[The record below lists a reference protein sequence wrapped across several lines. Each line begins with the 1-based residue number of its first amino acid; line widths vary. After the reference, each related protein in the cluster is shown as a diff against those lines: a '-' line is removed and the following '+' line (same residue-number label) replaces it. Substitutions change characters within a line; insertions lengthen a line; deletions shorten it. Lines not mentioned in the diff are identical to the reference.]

1 MGYDS
6 IKIFE
11 IYAQV
16 SRHNSD
22 RDKEDD
28 KLVEQL
34 ERRIKIILEDEKY
47 NQIMVSW

>member
-22 RDKEDD
+22 QDKEDD
-28 KLVEQL
+28 LLIEEL
-34 ERRIKIILEDEKY
+34 EREVKKILENKKY
-47 NQIMVSW
+47 DQIMVSW